1 MSQKTQAKR
10 AADVIIKR
18 PCAHHYYNTERRTEM
33 QSTQNDDQLVLSKS
47 FCKALVQFLLL
58 MSSDIICQIT
68 EDRKSS
74 MSPSQ
79 HANPMRY
86 QNDVRKLAAGLLEIL
101 RD

>member
-1 MSQKTQAKR
+1 
-10 AADVIIKR
+10 
-18 PCAHHYYNTERRTEM
+18 M
-33 QSTQNDDQLVLSKS
+33 QSTKDDNQIVVSKS
-47 FCKALVQFLLL
+47 FCRALVQLLLL

-68 EDRKSS
+68 GDRKSS